1 MALALLP
8 LRPGMTGIQSLVSN
22 MQAQWQRHDVL
33 ANNLANLSTPGF
45 KKDDLAVIPGAPNA
59 MAPGAMGR
67 NILPLGDLAM
77 VQWTDY
83 SQGPLQETGRRLDVA
98 LNGPGFFVVQTPAG
112 PRYTRAGALSVT
124 REGTLVTA
132 TGFQVLGE
140 RGPITIRSD
149 RVAITGRG
157 EVTEDGRP
165 IDTLRVVDFPKPYR
179 LLKEGNGLFAPAD
192 AAVSP
197 QPAREYEVV
206 AGSLE
211 GSNVNSVETMV
222 NMIELLRKYEA
233 AQRAIQAVEEANRQ
247 ATQDIGRVA

>member
-1 MALALLP
+1 
-8 LRPGMTGIQSLVSN
+8 MTGIQSLVSN

-67 NILPLGDLAM
+67 NILPLGDMAM

-98 LNGPGFFVVQTPAG
+98 LNGPGFFVVQTPNG
-112 PRYTRAGALSVT
+112 PRYTRAGALGVT

-165 IDTLRVVDFPKPYR
+165 IDTLRVVDFPKPYQ
-179 LLKEGNGLFAPAD
+179 LLKEGNGLFVPAD
-192 AAVSP
+192 AAISP

>member
-1 MALALLP
+1 M
-8 LRPGMTGIQSLVSN
+8 MGIQSLVSN

-59 MAPGAMGR
+59 MAPGVMGR
-67 NILPLGDLAM
+67 NILPIGDLAM

-98 LNGPGFFVVQTPAG
+98 LNGPGFLVVQTPNG
-112 PRYTRAGALSVT
+112 PRYTRAGALGVT
-124 REGTLVTA
+124 GEGALVTA

-157 EVTEDGRP
+157 EVTEEGRT

-179 LLKEGNGLFAPAD
+179 LLKEGNGLFVPAD

-197 QPAREYEVV
+197 QPAREYEVI

>member
-1 MALALLP
+1 
-8 LRPGMTGIQSLVSN
+8 MTGIQSLVSN

-45 KKDDLAVIPGAPNA
+45 KKDDLAVIPGSPNVMVPNA
-59 MAPGAMGR
+59 IGG
-67 NILPLGDLAM
+67 NVLPLGDLAM

-83 SQGPLQETGRRLDVA
+83 SQGPLQETGRRLDVG
-98 LNGPGFFVVQTPAG
+98 LNGPGFLVVETPNG
-112 PRYTRAGALSVT
+112 PRYTRAGALGVT
-124 REGTLVTA
+124 REGSLVTA
-132 TGFQVLGE
+132 AGFPVLGE

-192 AAVSP
+192 ATVAP
-197 QPAREYEVV
+197 QAAREYEVV

-233 AQRAIQAVEEANRQ
+233 AQRAIQAIEEANRQ

>member
-1 MALALLP
+1 M
-8 LRPGMTGIQSLVSN
+8 
-22 MQAQWQRHDVL
+22 VL
-33 ANNLANLSTPGF
+33 WS
-45 KKDDLAVIPGAPNA
+45 
-59 MAPGAMGR
+59 
-67 NILPLGDLAM
+67 
-77 VQWTDY
+77 DY
-83 SQGPLQETGRRLDVA
+83 SLGPLQETGRRLDVG
-98 LNGPGFFVVQTPAG
+98 LNGPGFLVVETPNG
-112 PRYTRAGALSVT
+112 PRSTRAGALGVT
-124 REGTLVTA
+124 REGSLVTA
-132 TGFQVLGE
+132 AGFAVLGE

-192 AAVSP
+192 ATVAP
-197 QPAREYEVV
+197 QAAREYEVV

>member
-1 MALALLP
+1 
-8 LRPGMTGIQSLVSN
+8 MTGIQSLVSN

-45 KKDDLAVIPGAPNA
+45 KKDDLAVIPGAPDVTA
-59 MAPGAMGR
+59 SGAMGR
-67 NILPLGDLAM
+67 NILPIGDLAM

-98 LNGPGFFVVQTPAG
+98 LNGPGFLVVQTPGG
-112 PRYTRAGALSVT
+112 PRYTRAGALGVT
-124 REGTLVTA
+124 RDGALVTA

-157 EVTEDGRP
+157 EVTEDGRT

-179 LLKEGNGLFAPAD
+179 LLKEGNGLFVPAD
-192 AAVSP
+192 AALSP
-197 QPAREYEVV
+197 QPAREYEVI

-222 NMIELLRKYEA
+222 SMIELLRKYEA

>member
-1 MALALLP
+1 
-8 LRPGMTGIQSLVSN
+8 MTGIQSLVSN
-22 MQAQWQRHDVL
+22 MQAQWQKHDVL

-45 KKDDLAVIPGAPNA
+45 KKDDLAVIPGSASAMVPNR
-59 MAPGAMGR
+59 MGG

-83 SQGPLQETGRRLDVA
+83 SQGPLNETGRKLDVA
-98 LNGPGFFVVQTPAG
+98 LNGSGFFVVQTSNG

-124 REGTLVTA
+124 RDGALVTA

-165 IDTLRVVDFPKPYR
+165 IDTLRVVDFPRPYR
-179 LLKEGNGLFAPAD
+179 LFKEGNGLFAPAEPT
-192 AAVSP
+192 VTP

-211 GSNVNSVETMV
+211 GANVNSVETMV